1 MTKNVKKIEEKP
13 IKVILLGES
22 GVGKTSII
30 LRYSKD
36 KFETIAASTIGAT
49 FIEKDLIRN
58 NIKYTLNIWDTT
70 GQEKYHSVTK
80 LFIQGADIV
89 ILVYSIDKNITF
101 KALDYWY
108 QTVIDMCGDNIIL
121 AIIGNKYD
129 LFDKEEIQDEK
140 VEDEV
145 GENYAKEKNAI
156 FKLVTAKLD
165 RKGIDSLFDELL
177 NEYIK
182 KNGGENIGKKDN
194 NNNNNN
200 KLEIKKE
207 KKNEKKR
214 SFC

>member
-108 QTVIDMCGDNIIL
+108 QTVRDMCGDNIII

-140 VEDEV
+140 VEDED
-145 GENYAKEKNAI
+145 GEKYAKEKNAI

-182 KNGGENIGKKDN
+182 KHCGENIGKSDNSN
-194 NNNNNN
+194 NNY
-200 KLEIKKE
+200 L
-207 KKNEKKR
+207 
-214 SFC
+214 